1 VILFLE
7 NKDTGQSY
15 PSLLIHLLLPQI
27 DRSRRADFLV
37 RERCMSRSDTEQK
50 SASGAVVSSAANT
63 HLRGRRLILA
73 RATWVAMV
81 TLIVALFLVML
92 PAYYA
97 LLQTICTGA
106 PCAPTQPTPDSA
118 QGIQKLGLSLVAYA
132 TFTLALTIAL
142 AFLCIAISAVI
153 FWRRSD
159 DWMALLVAL
168 GGVALGTLYVTF
180 TLLGSHSAWQVLAI
194 VLNVLANGAFF
205 LVGSLFPTGR
215 FVPRWTRWLLLCW
228 VVAGLAFLF
237 FRDVSFMYLVY
248 NLVWL
253 GEVVL
258 LVIAQFYRSRYA
270 SSPLQRQQTKW
281 VIYGGSVAGIIVVG
295 LTMPL
300 YLFPSLGEAG
310 SFYQLV
316 IAPAYILVVFIVPLS
331 LGLAILRF
339 RLYDID
345 LLINRTL
352 VYGMLTILL
361 ALVYFGL
368 VIGLQALVRLFT
380 GQLSQSPVV
389 IVASTLAI
397 AALFQPLRKR
407 IQQVID
413 RRFYRQKYDA
423 ARIVANF
430 SATLRNEVDL
440 SQLSEHLLTVVQE
453 TMQPMHVSLWLRPP
467 EGRFSNA
474 NSKEERQNT

>member
-1 VILFLE
+1 
-7 NKDTGQSY
+7 
-15 PSLLIHLLLPQI
+15 
-27 DRSRRADFLV
+27 
-37 RERCMSRSDTEQK
+37 MSRSDTEQK

-63 HLRGRRLILA
+63 HLSGRRLILA
-73 RATWVAMV
+73 RVTWVAVV

-97 LLQTICTGA
+97 LLQTVCTGA
-106 PCAPTQPTPDSA
+106 TCAPTQPTPDSA
-118 QGIQKLGLSLVAYA
+118 QGIQKLDLSLGAYA

-142 AFLCIAISAVI
+142 AFLCI
-153 FWRRSD
+153 
-159 DWMALLVAL
+159 
-168 GGVALGTLYVTF
+168 LYVTF
-180 TLLGSHSAWQVLAI
+180 ALQGSHSAWQVLAI
-194 VLNVLANGAFF
+194 VLNVLGNGAFF
-205 LVGSLFPTGR
+205 LVGSLFPNGR
-215 FVPRWTRWLLLCW
+215 FVPRWTRWLLPCW

-258 LVIAQFYRSRYA
+258 LVIAQFYRYRYA

-300 YLFPSLGEAG
+300 YLFPSLGQAG

-352 VYGMLTILL
+352 VYGTLTVLL
-361 ALVYFGL
+361 ALVYVGL
-368 VIGLQALVRLFT
+368 VIGLQSLVRLLT
-380 GQLSQSPVV
+380 GTIAEQPLV
-389 IVASTLAI
+389 IVASTLTI
-397 AALFQPLRKR
+397 AALFQPLRYR
-407 IQQVID
+407 IQRVID
-413 RRFYRQKYDA
+413 RRFYRRKYDA
-423 ARIVANF
+423 ARTMAAF

-440 SQLSEHLLTVVQE
+440 DQLREALLAVVQE
-453 TMQPMHVSLWLRPP
+453 TMQPSHVSLWLRKP
-467 EGRFSNA
+467 EGKFSNA
-474 NSKEERQNT
+474 NSKKERQNT